1 MPAVHCHEIVMQLSQ
16 SIGASRLSHCT
27 GVPMS
32 TADETERHRMT
43 EHTVRAFT
51 EQLEQLSAS
60 VAQMGG
66 LAEAQLADAIEAIAR
81 RDTAL
86 AESAVGGDKRIDDL
100 QHEVEDRALK
110 LLALRQPMAG
120 DLRET
125 LAAIKI
131 ASELERIGDLAKN
144 IAKRA
149 IVLNR
154 EQPIRLTQSL
164 ARMGRATL
172 SQLKLVL
179 DSYSDRD
186 EEEAKTVWSQDG
198 DIDEIYNSL
207 FRELLTY
214 MMEDPRTIGMCTH
227 LLFVAKNIERTGDH
241 ATNIA
246 EVVYH
251 MVSGDH
257 LTSERPKADTT
268 SETSVPFEGKR

>member
-1 MPAVHCHEIVMQLSQ
+1 
-16 SIGASRLSHCT
+16 
-27 GVPMS
+27 
-32 TADETERHRMT
+32 MT
-43 EHTVRAFT
+43 DHTVKAFT
-51 EQLEQLSAS
+51 EKLEALAAS

-66 LAEAQLADAIEAIAR
+66 LAEAQLADAIEAIAK
-81 RDTAL
+81 RDTAR
-86 AESAVGGDKRIDDL
+86 AERAVGGDRQIDEL
-100 QHEVEDRALK
+100 QLSIEDQSLK
-110 LLALRQPMAG
+110 LLALRQPMAV

-154 EQPIRLTQSL
+154 EPPIRLTQSL
-164 ARMGRATL
+164 ARMGRQAL
-172 SQLKLVL
+172 AQLKMVL
-179 DSYSDRD
+179 DAYSDRD
-186 EEEAKTVWSQDG
+186 ANMAESVWRQDG
-198 DIDEIYNSL
+198 EIDETYNSL

-214 MMEDPRTIGMCTH
+214 MMEDPRTIGLCAH

-251 MVSGDH
+251 MVSGGH
-257 LTSERPKADTT
+257 LAMERPKADKT
-268 SETSVPFEGKR
+268 SETPVPFERNA